1 MHQCSRDAIDLA
13 EQGADPGGSVGHL
26 QAQEFLSRQCQRDFG
41 SDRAQPVMAIGEHE
55 RLPVVPHLQ
64 QFFGTTMEQARAR
77 ISRGDNVA
85 LKATADAEGTVA

>member
-1 MHQCSRDAIDLA
+1 
-13 EQGADPGGSVGHL
+13 
-26 QAQEFLSRQCQRDFG
+26 
-41 SDRAQPVMAIGEHE
+41 MAIGEHE